1 MKVEKN
7 INLNDITTVLG
18 DCKVVGIENDSPYM
32 KVPYIVVHDVLMVLN
47 KVAKLEKAEVDSLN
61 YAMVENTKFFDRLYG
76 TITFDNVERFVRAE
90 CNIDNFD
97 KSEQLEIMASVG
109 RILTQFVSTMYKYIG
124 IYHE

>member
-7 INLNDITTVLG
+7 INLKNITTVLG
-18 DCKVVGIENDSPYM
+18 DCKVTSIENSIPYT
-32 KVPYIVVHDVLMVLN
+32 KVPYTVVHDVLMVLN

-61 YAMVENTKFFDRLYG
+61 YAIVENTKFFDRFYG
-76 TITFDNVERFVRAE
+76 TITFDNVERFIRAE

-124 IYHE
+124 TYHE

>member
-7 INLNDITTVLG
+7 INLKDITTVLG
-18 DCKVVGIENDSPYM
+18 DCKVTSIENGIPYT

-97 KSEQLEIMASVG
+97 KSEQFEIMASVG
-109 RILTQFVSTMYKYIG
+109 MILTQFVSTMYKYIG
-124 IYHE
+124 TYHE